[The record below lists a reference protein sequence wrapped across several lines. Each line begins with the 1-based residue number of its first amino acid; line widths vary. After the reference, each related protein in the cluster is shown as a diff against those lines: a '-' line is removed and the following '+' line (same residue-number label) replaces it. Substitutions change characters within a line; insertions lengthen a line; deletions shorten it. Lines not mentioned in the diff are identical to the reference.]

1 MTDPKQLLAAGRLAE
16 AIEAMVETVKK
27 HPTEVEHRGLLCEL
41 LVLAGELERAD
52 KQLDLI
58 GHQRRE
64 AVVWASLM
72 RQLIRAE
79 MHRGQFFAEGRVPE
93 FLAEPGPVERL
104 CLEASIHLRE
114 GAPEKA
120 RELLERAETEREPLP
135 LTVNGKPCDD
145 FRDLDDLTA
154 PVFEVLTSTGKYFWV
169 PQRQVV
175 SAVFAAPEHPVDL
188 CWRRVRMEVEDGPDG
203 EVFLPVTYCVP
214 GAELSDALR
223 LGRATE
229 WREEGPVRGLGQREF
244 LAGEEGVAILDLRD
258 VRRPGAEE

>member
-1 MTDPKQLLAAGRLAE
+1 
-16 AIEAMVETVKK
+16 
-27 HPTEVEHRGLLCEL
+27 
-41 LVLAGELERAD
+41 
-52 KQLDLI
+52 
-58 GHQRRE
+58 
-64 AVVWASLM
+64 
-72 RQLIRAE
+72 LIRAE
-79 MHRGQFFAEGRVPE
+79 VQRGQFYSEGRVPE

-104 CLEASIHLRE
+104 CLQASIHLRE
-114 GAPEKA
+114 GATDPA
-120 RELLERAETEREPLP
+120 RELLEQAEEQRDPLA
-135 LTVNGKPCDD
+135 LTVNGKACDD

-175 SAVFAAPEHPVDL
+175 SATFAPPERPIDL

-203 EVFLPVTYCVP
+203 EVFLPVTYCLP

-244 LAGEEGVAILDLRD
+244 LAGEEGLPIMDLREL
-258 VRRPGAEE
+258 RRPGTEG